1 MFDAFWLG
9 HVEKLLERRQEI
21 KAAIVLSSSRKA
33 LLSVTPVVIGIS
45 TPDIGELHH
54 ILGVA

>member
-9 HVEKLLERRQEI
+9 HVEKLLERQKDI
-21 KAAIVLSSSRKA
+21 KAPVVLSSSRQA

-45 TPDIGELHH
+45 TPAIGDILR
-54 ILGVA
+54 VA